1 MSGHGHSHGGG
12 GCGGNHDCDNHET
25 EEQLA
30 AAYSLY
36 TKINMEAV
44 QCLNTDSP
52 AKCVFKPWDQRLDR
66 DQYVESDADPELL
79 FRIPFTGCVKLK
91 GIIVIG
97 GEGESHPNKMRL
109 FKNAPEMT
117 FDDVGRKADQEFE
130 LTPDSEGNVQYGV
143 IAARFN
149 SVDTLTIHFPSSFGG
164 DNTKIY
170 YIGLKGDFHEAPR
183 QEVVIATYEA
193 RPMPDDHDVKSDFEN
208 FHHPIS

>member
-1 MSGHGHSHGGG
+1 MSGHGHSHGSG
-12 GCGGNHDCDNHET
+12 GCGGNHNCDDHLT
-25 EEQLA
+25 EDQLA
-30 AAYSLY
+30 DAYSLY

-44 QCLNTDSP
+44 QCLNTENSP
-52 AKCVFKPWDQRLDR
+52 KSVFKPWDQRLDKER
-66 DQYVESDADPELL
+66 FVESDADPELL
-79 FRIPFTGCVKLK
+79 FKIPFTGNVKLK

-97 GEGESHPNKMRL
+97 EQGENHPSKMRL

-130 LTPDSEGNVQYGV
+130 LTPDPEGTLQYGV

-164 DNTKIY
+164 ENTKIY
-170 YIGLKGDFHEAPR
+170 YIGLKGDFQEARR

-193 RPMPDDHDVKSDFEN
+193 RPMPEDHKADDFEN